1 MSIRQIID
9 SILDFQFTSDSVYF
23 LVYLFI
29 GLLIVG
35 FLGGIAEPV
44 SNAFDNYANEKNW
57 SAFKRAY
64 ILIVSSLLFAVL
76 IMASVIVITK

>member
-57 SAFKRAY
+57 SAFK
-64 ILIVSSLLFAVL
+64 
-76 IMASVIVITK
+76 